1 MAGHCILY
9 PCAGHQSCVGLY
21 CTCTTRFG
29 PLAKAI
35 SSSILYVYSLTSSTG
50 SIEHQCCESANSGL
64 PVSLFKGKC
73 QEAQTELQALVV
85 SSWELRDEQVSGTGS
100 CEFNTDSD
108 TFPCSHH
115 NQKHFFVLVFGVFW
129 GVFYHKFSLLI
140 LTPKHLHPGRCVAV
154 MLGPTAT
161 QSCAALKRGGTGGN
175 AGFQMPPPI
184 PLWDRAWR
192 HTQGQPRA
200 MRSHT
205 TDRQHRAAQLLGGK
219 QKVFSAM
226 PE

>member
-1 MAGHCILY
+1 M
-9 PCAGHQSCVGLY
+9 
-21 CTCTTRFG
+21 
-29 PLAKAI
+29 
-35 SSSILYVYSLTSSTG
+35 
-50 SIEHQCCESANSGL
+50 
-64 PVSLFKGKC
+64 
-73 QEAQTELQALVV
+73 
-85 SSWELRDEQVSGTGS
+85 
-100 CEFNTDSD
+100 
-108 TFPCSHH
+108 
-115 NQKHFFVLVFGVFW
+115 FGVFW

-226 PE
+226 PEWKRHFTRISELVLLQVCMFFSTHQTTSKFFHSIKRNVGLSAILSPFLLHTSLFSKKDKGERNP